1 VFIRVYLWPSSFE
14 TPVSPPTGAEPPGA
28 FPRIDS
34 HQHFTAE
41 YLPSLL
47 LPILKRNRFDGSVA
61 VANRPSVEETRWL
74 LSLAAGHDFI
84 RAVVGWA
91 DLADPRVGELLDEF
105 QRHAK
110 FRGVCYAFAGELPP
124 GLAEV
129 ERRGLTLDV
138 SSGFTPAI
146 AEQFP
151 GLRVAI
157 DGVGTAR
164 ATPPPSVAQYP
175 NVFAKISGLITAAPT
190 SWKAAEFQPAVRAAL
205 EAFGPERAMF
215 GSDWPSY
222 LPAGTWK
229 AALAAFTQA
238 IGPQSLLT
246 REHLLGGTARRFY
259 RLETG
264 DAA

>member
-1 VFIRVYLWPSSFE
+1 VNTPS
-14 TPVSPPTGAEPPGA
+14 A

-34 HQHFTAE
+34 HQHFTGE

-61 VANRPSVEETRWL
+61 VASRPSVEETRWL

-91 DLADPRVGELLDEF
+91 NLADPRVGDMLDEYR
-105 QRHAK
+105 RHPK

-124 GLAEV
+124 GLAEL

-138 SSGFTPAI
+138 SAGFTPAI
-146 AEQFP
+146 VEHFP
-151 GLRVAI
+151 GLRVTI
-157 DGVGTAR
+157 DRVGTAR
-164 ATPPPSVAQYP
+164 ATLPPALARYP
-175 NVFAKISGLITAAPT
+175 NLFAKISGLITHAPT

-205 EAFGPERAMF
+205 EAFGPERVMY

-222 LPAGTWK
+222 LPEGTWK

-238 IGPQSLLT
+238 IGPQTLET
-246 REHLLGGTARRFY
+246 RQHLLGGTAHRFY

-264 DAA
+264 DAI

>member
-1 VFIRVYLWPSSFE
+1 
-14 TPVSPPTGAEPPGA
+14 VSPPSEAELPGD

-34 HQHFTAE
+34 HQYFTGE
-41 YLPSLL
+41 YLPPLL
-47 LPILKRNRFDGSVA
+47 GPILKRNRFDGSVA
-61 VANRPSVEETRWL
+61 VARRPSVEETRWL

-91 DLADPRVGELLDEF
+91 DLADPRVGDTLDEY
-105 QRHAK
+105 QRHPK
-110 FRGVCYAFAGELPP
+110 FRGVCYALASELPP
-124 GLAEV
+124 GLAEL

-138 SSGFTPAI
+138 SAGFTLAI
-146 AEQFP
+146 AERYP

-164 ATPPPSVAQYP
+164 AIPLPSVTQYP
-175 NVFAKISGLITAAPT
+175 NVFAKISGLITHAPT

-205 EAFGPERAMF
+205 SAFGPERVMF

-222 LPAGTWK
+222 LPEGTWK

-238 IGPQSLLT
+238 IGPQTLET
-246 REHLLGGTARRFY
+246 RERLLGGTAHRFY
-259 RLETG
+259 RL
-264 DAA
+264 DNKQSRD

>member
-1 VFIRVYLWPSSFE
+1 
-14 TPVSPPTGAEPPGA
+14 VSGPTGEDQAGA

-34 HQHFTAE
+34 HQYFTGE
-41 YLPSLL
+41 YLPPLL
-47 LPILKRNRFDGSVA
+47 GPILKRNRFDGSV
-61 VANRPSVEETRWL
+61 VVTGVPSVQVTRWL
-74 LSLAAGHDFI
+74 LSLASEYSFI

-91 DLADPRVGELLDEF
+91 DLADPRLGDMLDEY
-105 QRHAK
+105 QRHPK

-124 GLAEV
+124 GLAELD
-129 ERRGLTLDV
+129 RRGLTLDV
-138 SSGFTPAI
+138 SVGFTLAI
-146 AEQFP
+146 AERYP

-164 ATPPPSVAQYP
+164 AIPPPSVAQYP

-205 EAFGPERAMF
+205 ETFGPARAMF

-238 IGPQSLLT
+238 IGPQTLET
-246 REHLLGGTARRFY
+246 REHLLGGTAHRFY
-259 RLETG
+259 RLERATR
-264 DAA
+264 

>member
-1 VFIRVYLWPSSFE
+1 
-14 TPVSPPTGAEPPGA
+14 VSGPIGAQLPGA
-28 FPRIDS
+28 FPRIDA
-34 HQHFTAE
+34 HQHFTRE

-47 LPILKRNRFDGSVA
+47 GPILKRNRFDGSVA
-61 VANRPSVEETRWL
+61 VASRPSVEETRWL
-74 LSLAAGHDFI
+74 LSVTADHDFI

-91 DLADPRVGELLDEF
+91 DLADPRVGDILDEYR
-105 QRHAK
+105 RHPK
-110 FRGVCYAFAGELPP
+110 FRGVCYAFAGKLPP
-124 GLAEV
+124 GLGEL

-138 SSGFTPAI
+138 SMGFTLAI
-146 AEQFP
+146 VEQFP

-164 ATPPPSVAQYP
+164 AAIPPSVAQYP

-205 EAFGPERAMF
+205 ETFGPARVMF

-222 LPAGTWK
+222 LPEGTWK

-238 IGPQSLLT
+238 IGPQTLET
-246 REHLLGGTARRFY
+246 REHLLGGTAHRFY